1 MTVTALL
8 FDLGGTMVNT
18 LPRPIA
24 AFADPTREHGP
35 AEETGLKTAV
45 VTNANRLNAE
55 AMLRT
60 AGARTTLSDFKD
72 PMLEA
77 LLKHPI
83 GVPS

>member
-1 MTVTALL
+1 MTALL
-8 FDLGGTMVNT
+8 FDLRGTMVNT
-18 LPRPIA
+18 VPRPIA
-24 AFADPTREHGP
+24 ACADPTPKHGH
-35 AEETGLKTAV
+35 AVSTGLKTAV

-55 AMLRT
+55 AMLRA

-77 LLKHPI
+77 LLKHPL